1 MEEIKLCIKC
11 GKEPRRAEGKG
22 RWCKFCHSAYVR
34 EWRRT
39 HTVTEKQRIR
49 GNARSYLRVYIRRG
63 KIAKGICEVCG
74 DPETVGHHDDYTKPL
89 KVKWLCKLHHLEIHK
104 TVL

>member
-1 MEEIKLCIKC
+1 MRVWRKTHPETEE
-11 GKEPRRAEGKG
+11 
-22 RWCKFCHSAYVR
+22 
-34 EWRRT
+34 
-39 HTVTEKQRIR
+39 QRIR

-63 KIAKGICEVCG
+63 KIAREVCEVCG

-89 KVKWLCKLHHLEIHK
+89 QVKWLCKLHHLEVHK